1 MYLCL
6 INRREIKEE
15 KLNNLD
21 SSVSSN
27 SVQELVVLLE
37 KEGRSRKEWL
47 EEEVGM

>member
-6 INRREIKEE
+6 INRREIEEE
-15 KLNNLD
+15 KLNNLN